1 MGEADKYRQQGDAQQ
16 QNQQQQ
22 NQAPEYN
29 QGYDNNNGGGYNPA
43 YNGNQQQQPANDYQ
57 DHPYGPPPPYSFN
70 PPQVHDEKYSFN
82 DAFKLEKPKYND
94 WWAGL
99 LFLVAFAG
107 FVAISGLS
115 IHGYTKGFD
124 GHGIY
129 DDINGFSL
137 NSNTIILFAF
147 CLVIA
152 FVFSYIYVWLARLF
166 PKQFIWITGILNLAW
181 ALGTAIYYLIK
192 GYWSAGIVF
201 LLFAV
206 FLIFA
211 FWTWIGRIPF
221 SALMLK
227 TSIDVSKKYGHIYIV
242 SLIGG
247 LLATALGAW
256 FSVTLVAIYV
266 SYEPSPDNPRCSVS
280 GNNCSHGKVIG
291 LVAYVTFAMFWISE
305 WLKNTIHT
313 IIAGVYG
320 SWYFSPHNFPKK
332 ATRGAAKRALTYSFG
347 SICFG
352 SLIVAFIQF
361 LKQICSVARSQG
373 ASQGGVAG
381 WITYAIFC
389 VLTCIISIIE
399 WAVQFVNRYAFCHIA
414 LYGKAYI
421 ASAKDTWRMIK
432 DRGIDA
438 LVNDCL
444 VGPVLSFGAMFI
456 GYACALFAYLYLLE
470 TDPPYNRDGGFTAVI
485 MAYAFLIGFQIGHV
499 FTTPLGSGIDTIF
512 VAAGWD
518 PQVMIR
524 DHPELYH
531 EMVKVYPRVQQAI
544 H

>member
-1 MGEADKYRQQGDAQQ
+1 V
-16 QNQQQQ
+16 N
-22 NQAPEYN
+22 
-29 QGYDNNNGGGYNPA
+29 
-43 YNGNQQQQPANDYQ
+43 
-57 DHPYGPPPPYSFN
+57 
-70 PPQVHDEKYSFN
+70 
-82 DAFKLEKPKYND
+82 
-94 WWAGL
+94 L
-99 LFLVAFAG
+99 LQFLLAFAG
-107 FVAISGLS
+107 FVAISGLA

-152 FVFSYIYVWLARLF
+152 FVFSYAYVWLARLF
-166 PKQFIWITGILNLAW
+166 PKQFIWITGILNLCW

-227 TSIDVSKKYGHIYIV
+227 TSIDVSKKYGHVYIV

-247 LLATALGAW
+247 LLATAFAAW

-291 LVAYVTFAMFWISE
+291 LVVYVTFAMFWISE

-313 IIAGVYG
+313 TIAGVYG
-320 SWYFSPHNFPKK
+320 AWYFSPHNFPKK

-347 SICFG
+347 SICLG

-361 LKQICSVARSQG
+361 LKQVCSVARSQG
-373 ASQGGVAG
+373 ASQGGAAG
-381 WITYAIFC
+381 WVVYAIFC
-389 VLTCIISIIE
+389 VLTCLISIIE
-399 WAVQFVNRYAFCHIA
+399 WALNFVNRYAFCHIA
-414 LYGKAYI
+414 LYGKAYV

-438 LVNDCL
+438 LVNVCYSN
-444 VGPVLSFGAMFI
+444 SFQF
-456 GYACALFAYLYLLE
+456 LTLLIYME
-470 TDPPYNRDGGFTAVI
+470 LANNR
-485 MAYAFLIGFQIGHV
+485 
-499 FTTPLGSGIDTIF
+499 
-512 VAAGWD
+512 
-518 PQVMIR
+518 
-524 DHPELYH
+524 
-531 EMVKVYPRVQQAI
+531 
-544 H
+544 